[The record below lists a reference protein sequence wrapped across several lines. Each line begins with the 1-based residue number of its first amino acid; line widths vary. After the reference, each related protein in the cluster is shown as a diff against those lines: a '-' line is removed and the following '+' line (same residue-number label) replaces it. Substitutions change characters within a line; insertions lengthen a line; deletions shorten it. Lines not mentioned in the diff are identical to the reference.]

1 MEEEEKRMKD
11 KNVTHSFDGFIGI
24 FDNVLSDNYITEI
37 IKYFE
42 KLDQTGFIQSTR
54 QYSAAHERDLDEI
67 QLVNHDII
75 HRVNGVFLQDFFK
88 MVWEIVWPLYTNK
101 FSILKNERM
110 EADGLKMKRIK
121 PGGGFHAWHYESGK
135 DQPSRKVVVQMYLND
150 IDEAGETEFLYQ
162 NKRFSPKK
170 NRVIVWPADWFHTHR
185 GNPPIGK
192 TDKYIL
198 TTWIQES
205 LQV

>member
-42 KLDQTGFIQSTR
+42 KLDQTGFIQSTK

-121 PGGGFHAWHYESGK
+121 PGGGFHAWHTEHNFGEAST
-135 DQPSRKVVVQMYLND
+135 RILTWTIYLND
-150 IDEAGETEFLYQ
+150 IPKGEGETEFFEYGIKVQ
-162 NKRFSPKK
+162 PKK
-170 NRVIVWPADWFHTHR
+170 GSVCFFPASFTHTHR
-185 GNPPIGK
+185 GNSVY
-192 TDKYIL
+192 THNKYIA
-198 TTWIQES
+198 TGWYYKA
-205 LQV
+205 

>member
-1 MEEEEKRMKD
+1 MEGGENRMMD
-11 KNVTHSFDGFIGI
+11 KNFTHSIEGFIGI
-24 FDNVLSDNYITEI
+24 FDNVLPDNYITDI

-42 KLDQTGFIQSTR
+42 ELDKTGFIQSTKD
-54 QYSAAHERDLDEI
+54 YLPAHVRDLDEVQFI
-67 QLVNHDII
+67 DHPMI
-75 HRVNGVFLQDFFK
+75 HRVHGIFFQDFFK
-88 MVWEIVWPLYTNK
+88 MVWKDIWPIYTNK

-121 PGGGFHAWHYESGK
+121 PGGGFHNWHYESGK
-135 DQPSRKVVVQMYLND
+135 DNAARKVVIQMYLND

-162 NKRFSPKK
+162 NKRFAPKK
-170 NRVIVWPADWFHTHR
+170 NRVLVWPADWFHTHR

-205 LQV
+205 LLV